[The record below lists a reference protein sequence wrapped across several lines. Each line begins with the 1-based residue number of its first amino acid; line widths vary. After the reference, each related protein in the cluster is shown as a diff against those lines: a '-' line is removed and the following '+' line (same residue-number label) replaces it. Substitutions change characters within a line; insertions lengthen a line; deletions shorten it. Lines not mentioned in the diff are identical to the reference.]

1 MARLLR
7 STALSLRIP
16 QKLFIF
22 PYRKFF
28 SVNKSPKTP
37 DIKTTISRFD
47 SVVRRGDPA
56 EMAVGWGQLKSRLDE
71 ILNSHKAPF
80 LNQGAQLPQ
89 ILIATPEV
97 VSLPENMGNLSNMIK
112 TGDGGGLADISATV
126 VAELYRQGVNVH
138 VVLPH
143 YKRLFE
149 TQGKV
154 SEERYRA
161 MIRGVLEQDR
171 IHFVNDVLFER
182 AKRVYD
188 ESSPLDRLNLRKA
201 IAFMRGSI
209 YGLFPK
215 ISSENSD
222 VVIHCND
229 WMTGLL
235 PAAAKKWGIKSLFTF
250 HNIFTEFVTPELS
263 HKLGIDIE
271 PFQEHLYFKFH
282 PDSFKDGATH
292 YSKNQV
298 DLLTS
303 GLFASD
309 RINTVSPTF
318 LREIVRGDFEDI
330 QGERLIPKNLRKVIR
345 ARDREGRASGII
357 NAPTVLANPRVDDLI
372 YKNYTVD
379 DVRKGKQKN
388 KLQFQKQAGLKQTR
402 RDPLFFWPHRLS
414 SPQKGAELVIDM
426 IPEILKRKPR
436 AQFAVVAN
444 GQENLKQAFIR
455 LEKKFPERVSYCEF
469 TRELSQLGKAAAD
482 FILSPSLYEPC
493 GIPQVE
499 GPRYGTLPIVHRTGG
514 LADTVEE
521 LDEETGNGFLFEDY
535 TWEALMEATLAALEF
550 FEQDEALRIGTLQR
564 VMHES
569 TQKINAKNTVNQ
581 YIELYEDILGKPVR

>member
-1 MARLLR
+1 MNKN
-7 STALSLRIP
+7 P
-16 QKLFIF
+16 
-22 PYRKFF
+22 RK
-28 SVNKSPKTP
+28 PDLKTS
-37 DIKTTISRFD
+37 ISRYD
-47 SVVRRGDPA
+47 ALVRRGDPA
-56 EMAVGWGQLKSRLDE
+56 EMAVGWGQLKKRLDE
-71 ILNSHKAPF
+71 MLRARRAPAV
-80 LNQGAQLPQ
+80 NEGVQLPMV
-89 ILIATPEV
+89 LIATPEV
-97 VSLPENMGNLSNMIK
+97 VSLPENMGNLSNMIR

-143 YKRLFE
+143 YKHLFE
-149 TQGKV
+149 TLGNV
-154 SEERYRA
+154 SAERYRA
-161 MIRGVLEQDR
+161 MIRGVLEHDR
-171 IHFVNDVLFER
+171 IHFISDVLFER

-201 IAFMRGSI
+201 IAFMRGII
-209 YGLFPK
+209 YDLFPRL
-215 ISSENSD
+215 SSGNQD

-235 PAAAKKWGIKSLFTF
+235 PAAAKAWGIKSLFTF
-250 HNIFTEFVTPELS
+250 HNIFTEFITPELL

-271 PFQEHLYFKFH
+271 PFQPHLYFKLH
-282 PDSFKDGATH
+282 PDSFVDREKH
-292 YSKNQV
+292 YTTNQV

-330 QGERLIPKNLRKVIR
+330 GGAPLIPPNLRKVIR
-345 ARDREGRASGII
+345 ARDKEGRASGIL
-357 NAPTVLANPRVDDLI
+357 NAPTVAANPRLDDLI
-372 YKNYTVD
+372 YKNYSVD

-388 KLQFQKQAGLKQTR
+388 KLQFQKQMGLQRTR
-402 RDPLFFWPHRLS
+402 RAPIFYWPHRLS

-426 IPEILKRKPR
+426 IPDILRLKPR
-436 AQFAVVAN
+436 TQFAIVAN
-444 GQENLKQAFIR
+444 GQENLRLAFERLQAR
-455 LEKKFPERVSYCEF
+455 YPERVAYQPF

-499 GPRYGTLPIVHRTGG
+499 GPRYGTLPVVHRTGG
-514 LADTVEE
+514 LADTVEQ
-521 LDEETGNGFLFEDY
+521 LDGDTGNGFVFDGFS
-535 TWEALMEATLAALEF
+535 WKALGRATLAALEF
-550 FEQDEALRIGTLQR
+550 FEQDEPLRIATLQR
-564 VMHES
+564 VMRES
-569 TQKINAKNTVNQ
+569 EQRINARNTVNQ